1 MKDGKPNDARE
12 PEIRRSASRRGGGPA
27 KQRGFVE
34 RPGGRASM
42 DSGFVERATARGHS
56 GHGSESV
63 RPHLRDQLRLKAL
76 LPTPFP
82 PPEQQEPGK
91 DEHHL

>member
-1 MKDGKPNDARE
+1 MTDGKPSNAGE
-12 PEIRRSASRRGGGPA
+12 PEGRRPPGGRRGGGA
-27 KQRGFVE
+27 
-34 RPGGRASM
+34 GRQT
-42 DSGFVERATARGHS
+42 GFVERATAQGHS

-82 PPEQQEPGK
+82 IPEVQPPK
-91 DEHHL
+91 DER

>member
-1 MKDGKPNDARE
+1 MRDGKPNFAGD
-12 PEIRRSASRRGGGPA
+12 PDGRRPSAGRRGGGPA

-34 RPGGRASM
+34 R
-42 DSGFVERATARGHS
+42 ATARGHS
-56 GHGSESV
+56 GHGADSV

-82 PPEQQEPGK
+82 TPDAQGPS
-91 DEHHL
+91 DEHGQAKAQD